1 MSFGI
6 KDIGNN
12 ISTKAQISRESS
24 NNLLKKFLNIVIKES
39 KTKQVKVHNFGTFYT
54 RNTPQRI
61 GRNPKTKEEFL
72 IKPRKS
78 ISFTASKNFKL
89 DINNSD

>member
-54 RNTPQRI
+54 RYTPQRL

-72 IKPRKS
+72 ISKRSKLFFKS
-78 ISFTASKNFKL
+78 SNKIRSV
-89 DINNSD
+89 IN